1 MGRCKYEKLENLE
14 LALAE
19 FRKLPDLKE
28 PKPGIFYLK
37 SEGFMHFHEKDS
49 KIWAD
54 VKDGD
59 SWGEPLDIPVKVT
72 KTFSKKFIKEVFNR
86 YSRSGGKI

>member
-1 MGRCKYEKLENLE
+1 MGRCKYEKLAMLE
-14 LALAE
+14 TALDE
-19 FRKLPDLKE
+19 IRKLPDLKE

-37 SEGFMHFHEKDS
+37 SQGFMHFHEKDS

-59 SWGEPLDIPVKVT
+59 IWGEPLDIPGKVT
-72 KTFSKKFIKEVFNR
+72 KTFSKKFINEVFGR
-86 YSRSGGKI
+86 YLKSGGKT

>member
-1 MGRCKYEKLENLE
+1 MGRCKYEKLAMIETVLNE
-14 LALAE
+14 I
-19 FRKLPDLKE
+19 RKLPDLKE

-37 SEGFMHFHEKDS
+37 SQSFMHFHEKDS
-49 KIWAD
+49 NVWAD

-59 SWGEPLDIPVKVT
+59 TWGEPLDIPIKVT
-72 KTFSKKFIKEVFNR
+72 KTFSKKFTKEVFSR